1 MKIGRWVV
9 FAAVLAFLYFL
20 IAGNDGLIALYQSHR
35 EVRRMRN
42 EIRSLNGTIDSLRNE
57 IVRLREDTL
66 YIERIA
72 REKLGMA
79 RKDETVYKF
88 IDKDNA
94 KKKEKR

>member
-1 MKIGRWVV
+1 MKIGRWIL

-20 IAGNDGLIALYQSHR
+20 FAGDDGVVALFGSHR
-35 EVRRMRN
+35 EVRRMER
-42 EIRSLNGTIDSLRNE
+42 EIETLNDTIDSLRTE

-79 RKDETVYKF
+79 RTDEKVYKF
-88 IDKDNA
+88 IDTDGKN
-94 KKKEKR
+94 KGER